1 MNIIPAVS
9 IEDESPSPSRNI
21 YSLSPQSYNMSKP
34 VALLTV
40 IGLFPIYIPVAL
52 VWLVFIAASWVTE
65 VWYRA
70 LEELF
75 NEKDWGL

>member
-21 YSLSPQSYNMSKP
+21 YQLAPWPNNMSKP
-34 VALLTV
+34 LALLTV
-40 IGLFPIYIPVAL
+40 IGLFPVFLPVAL

-65 VWYRA
+65 LWYRA
-70 LEELF
+70 LEELQS
-75 NEKDWGL
+75 